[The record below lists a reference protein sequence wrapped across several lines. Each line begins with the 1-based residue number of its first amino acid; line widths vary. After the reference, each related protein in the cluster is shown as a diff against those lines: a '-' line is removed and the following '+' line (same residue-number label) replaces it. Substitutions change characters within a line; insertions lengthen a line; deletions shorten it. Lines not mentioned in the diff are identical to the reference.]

1 MKDKQI
7 NFNVIL
13 LSMTLFFPAVSN
25 YICTAINML
34 LSMVLRAHISQGLF
48 DGMIWTLVIALCI
61 PVFVQKLNA
70 RHLFVMLCLWLAALL
85 MCAFG
90 LSAEFNTERLIA
102 LCLTLFPMF
111 LVGSVIEL
119 KKEDFKYLYWI
130 AIFVVIIS
138 VAYQYYKISGGDVIK
153 EDNMDFSYKL
163 LPAVLVVVSGMFYNK
178 KKALSIILGV
188 AAIVTVILQG
198 TRGPVLCIGIFLI
211 IMLVKRFGILKLI
224 PAIIA
229 LLALVIAF
237 SSSEVYETTMT
248 SIAEFVEDMGMS
260 PRFIEMFLE
269 EELADDNGRQ
279 ELYDAVLA
287 EIGEH
292 PFKFRGLYA
301 DREILNPITGSNNS
315 YVHNI
320 LYELIIDFGAFFGVV
335 IFLAVII
342 STLVAIIKTN
352 MEKLYLVNLLA
363 MSGFVM
369 LFVSGSFADDYYIYV
384 LMGVVCQAK
393 LSGKKGKKQ
402 DEIAVDM

>member
-1 MKDKQI
+1 MKAKQI

-25 YICTAINML
+25 YICTAINTL
-34 LSMVLRAHISQGLF
+34 LSTTLRASISQEFF
-48 DGMIWTLVIALCI
+48 DGIVWTLVIALCI
-61 PVFVQKLNA
+61 PFFVQKLNA
-70 RHLFVMLCLWLAALL
+70 RHLLVMICLWSAALL

-90 LSAEFNTERLIA
+90 LSAEFNTERLVA
-102 LCLTLFPMF
+102 LCLTVFPMF
-111 LVGSVIEL
+111 LVGSVIEA

-138 VAYQYYKISGGDVIK
+138 VAYQSYKISGGDAIR
-153 EDNMDFSYKL
+153 EDNADFSYKL

-188 AAIVTVILQG
+188 AAIMTIILQG

-211 IMLVKRFGILKLI
+211 IMFVNRFGILKLI

-279 ELYDAVLA
+279 ELHDAILA

-301 DREILNPITGSNNS
+301 DREILNPLTGGDNT
-315 YVHNI
+315 YVHNV

-342 STLVAIIKTN
+342 STLVAIVKTN
-352 MEKLYLVNLLA
+352 MEKLYLINLLA
-363 MSGFVM
+363 MSGLVM
-369 LFVSGSFADDYYIYV
+369 LFVSGSFADDYHIYV

>member
-1 MKDKQI
+1 MKAKRI
-7 NFNVIL
+7 NYNVIL
-13 LSMTLFFPAVSN
+13 LSMTLFFPAVGN

-34 LSMVLRAHISQGLF
+34 LSTTLRASISQEFF
-48 DGMIWTLVIALCI
+48 DGVVWALVIALCI
-61 PVFVQKLNA
+61 PVFMEKLNA
-70 RHLFVMLCLWLAALL
+70 RHIMVLLCLWSAALL
-85 MCAFG
+85 MCLFG
-90 LSAEFNTERLIA
+90 LSAEFNTERLA
-102 LCLTLFPMF
+102 MLCLTLFPMF
-111 LVGSVIEL
+111 LVGSVIEV

-138 VAYQYYKISGGDVIK
+138 IAYQSYKISGGDVIK

-178 KKALSIILGV
+178 KKALSIVLGV
-188 AAIVTVILQG
+188 AAILTIVLQG
-198 TRGPVLCIGIFLI
+198 TRGPVLCIAIFLI
-211 IMLVKRFGILKLI
+211 IMLVKKFGILKLI
-224 PAIIA
+224 PAILA
-229 LLALVIAF
+229 LLVLVIAF

-279 ELYDAVLA
+279 ELHDAILA

-320 LYELIIDFGAFFGVV
+320 FYELIVDFGAFFGVV

-342 STLVAIIKTN
+342 STLVTVIRTK

-369 LFVSGSFADDYYIYV
+369 LFVSGSFADDPLIYV
-384 LMGVVCQAK
+384 LMGVICQAK
-393 LSGKKGKKQ
+393 LSGRKGKVQ
-402 DEIAVDM
+402 NEIAVDM